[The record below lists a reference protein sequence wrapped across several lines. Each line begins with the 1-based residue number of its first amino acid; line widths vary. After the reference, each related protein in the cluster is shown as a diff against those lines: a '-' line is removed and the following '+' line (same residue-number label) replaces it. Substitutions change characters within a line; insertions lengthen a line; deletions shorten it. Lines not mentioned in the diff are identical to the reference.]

1 MLAGSRS
8 SPATLLPV
16 GLAAARNFGSFE
28 ELATWAPA
36 WNESEIQLGR
46 GRFRGRLVVAHTARI
61 QLALVVRRPGV
72 LCRGTPPPGTRVV
85 GLCLSAGPAFVQGRP
100 FRRGDVPVIRG
111 GMPYEFRAPGA
122 HLVFLLAVEEL
133 LLSRHAASRARP
145 QAFDV
150 DGWMRLRDGEA
161 GRALGRAWY
170 GELRRAL
177 RDPGALVDPV
187 TSSRVE
193 DAVLD
198 ALLDATTELPS
209 AGRPATRTDPLRR
222 AEEYLTAHLA
232 EPVTVSELSRAVGVP
247 VRTLHSGFRRSL
259 GLPPKT
265 YGRVLRLN
273 AARVDL
279 RKAGPGVTVSQVAI
293 RWGFF
298 HLGNFAADYRRM
310 FGESPSETLRP
321 A

>member
-1 MLAGSRS
+1 MQAGLPS
-8 SPATLLPV
+8 SPAKLLPV
-16 GLAAARNFGSFE
+16 GLAAAKNFGSFE

-36 WNESEIQLGR
+36 WSESEIQLGR
-46 GRFRGRLVVAHTARI
+46 GRFRGRIVVAHTARA

-72 LCRGTPPPGTRVV
+72 LGRGTPPPGTRVV
-85 GLCLSAGPAFVQGRP
+85 GLCLSAGPAFLQGRP
-100 FRRGDVPVIRG
+100 FRRGDVGVIRG
-111 GMPYEFRAPGA
+111 GMPYELRAPGS
-122 HLVFLLAVEEL
+122 HLVFLLAVEEQL
-133 LLSRHAASRARP
+133 LARHAASRARP

-150 DGWMRLRDGEA
+150 DGWMRIQDGGAE
-161 GRALGRAWY
+161 RALLRSWY
-170 GELRRAL
+170 VEMRRAL
-177 RDPGALVDPV
+177 RDPGALADPA
-187 TSSRVE
+187 TASRFE
-193 DAVLD
+193 DAVID
-198 ALLDATTELPS
+198 ALLDATTERPS
-209 AGRPATRTDPLRR
+209 TTRPATRADPLRR

-247 VRTLHSGFRRSL
+247 VRTLHNGFRRSL

-279 RKAGPGVTVSQVAI
+279 RKAAPGVTVSQVAV

-321 A
+321 G

>member
-1 MLAGSRS
+1 
-8 SPATLLPV
+8 
-16 GLAAARNFGSFE
+16 
-28 ELATWAPA
+28 
-36 WNESEIQLGR
+36 
-46 GRFRGRLVVAHTARI
+46 
-61 QLALVVRRPGV
+61 
-72 LCRGTPPPGTRVV
+72 
-85 GLCLSAGPAFVQGRP
+85 
-100 FRRGDVPVIRG
+100 
-111 GMPYEFRAPGA
+111 MPYEFRAPGS

-133 LLSRHAASRARP
+133 LLSRHAASRGRP
-145 QAFDV
+145 RAFDV
-150 DGWMRLRDGEA
+150 DGWMRLRDGAA
-161 GRALGRAWY
+161 GRTLGRAWY

-177 RDPGALVDPV
+177 REPGALVDPV
-187 TSSRVE
+187 TSSRFE

-198 ALLDATTELPS
+198 ALLDATTEPPS
-209 AGRPATRTDPLRR
+209 TGRPATRTDPLRR
-222 AEEYLTAHLA
+222 AEAYLTAHLA

-321 A
+321 G